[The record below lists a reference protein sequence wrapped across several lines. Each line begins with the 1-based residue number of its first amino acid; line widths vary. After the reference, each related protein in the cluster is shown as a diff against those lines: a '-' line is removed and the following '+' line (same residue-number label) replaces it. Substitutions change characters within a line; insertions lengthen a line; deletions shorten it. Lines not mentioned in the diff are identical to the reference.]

1 MSNRLSTLDA
11 MRGIAALSVGFYHL
25 GGVAFEGIDEGFLGW
40 LRTAFSYGYLGVA
53 VFFVIS
59 GFVISAT
66 LDNKDVTAGY
76 FGRFLLRRSIRLD
89 PTYWCSIALDVGLIA
104 VAIQLSMP
112 NPGLPSPQKIML
124 NMFYLQNIVGVG
136 NIAAVYWTLC
146 LEVQFYIVYG
156 LHLAAGY
163 YGTSLIKIALVVA
176 VTVYSLLVAAHILP
190 APQGWFVSHWTLFAL
205 GIVAYHFGMYPD
217 RPIWP
222 FLAMIGASLAACVVN
237 PQTTLLAACATAV
250 MFYAGARKHKLDTW
264 LKNDV
269 LLYLG
274 SRSYSIYLFHAI
286 IGERAV
292 KMIDIVGKKVGA
304 TSLPGWEL
312 ALFGLGLTAS
322 LIAAEVVYRLVEL
335 PSLRLSRRIRMQRAA
350 SPLASAAA
358 PQ

>member
-1 MSNRLSTLDA
+1 MNNRLSTLDA
-11 MRGIAALSVGFYHL
+11 MRGIAALTVAFYHIGL
-25 GGVAFEGIDEGFLGW
+25 VSFEGIDHGAIGLIKEFCS
-40 LRTAFSYGYLGVA
+40 FGYLGVA

-66 LDNKDVTAGY
+66 LEHKPVSGGY
-76 FGRFLLRRSIRLD
+76 FGRFLVRRSIRLD
-89 PTYWCSIALDVGLIA
+89 PTYWCSIALDIML
-104 VAIQLSMP
+104 VAIAIKLSMP
-112 NPGLPSPQKIML
+112 NPGLPDVQKTLL
-124 NMFYLQNIVGVG
+124 NMFYLQNLTGAG

-146 LEVQFYIVYG
+146 LEIQFYIVYG
-156 LHLAAGY
+156 LILVAGFY
-163 YGTSLIKIALVVA
+163 RGVAVQTGLLVA
-176 VTVYSLLVAAHILP
+176 VTLYSLIVAAHILP
-190 APQGWFVSHWTLFAL
+190 APQGLFVSHWTLFAL
-205 GIVAYHFGMYPD
+205 GIVAYHFGIYPD
-217 RPIWP
+217 RPLWP
-222 FLAMIGASLAACVVN
+222 FLAMIGASLAACVMN

-250 MFYAGARKHKLDTW
+250 MFFVGARKHKLNSW
-264 LKNDV
+264 LKHDV

-292 KMIDIVGKKVGA
+292 KMIDIVGKKVGL

-335 PSLRLSRRIRMQRAA
+335 PSLRLSRRIRMQPAP